1 MKFPKIKK
9 IKIDPLRILRRSYP
23 VTIIIVVVTLII
35 VAFFLYQ
42 NVYQTLSY
50 AKIVTNLKQKVTSEY
65 INMVRYED
73 IIKRFEKNS

>member
-50 AKIVTNLKQKVTSEY
+50 AKIVTNLKQKVSKSNQKQPY
-65 INMVRYED
+65 
-73 IIKRFEKNS
+73 SL